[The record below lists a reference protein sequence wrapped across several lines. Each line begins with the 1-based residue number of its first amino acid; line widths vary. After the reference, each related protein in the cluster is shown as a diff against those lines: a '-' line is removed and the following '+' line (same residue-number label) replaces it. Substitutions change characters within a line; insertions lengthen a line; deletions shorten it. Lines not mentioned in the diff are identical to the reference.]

1 MNLVDTIRWARN
13 FAMLLVQMWSHH
25 EALWCFIFVSFLGF
39 GTLTIFLS
47 TVAAALTIVFK
58 SKVLL
63 IPELWKH
70 LKESGI
76 GFFVSF
82 TDVYVV
88 SIWILRMR
96 VIWLHHIVVVCLLWS
111 LWAYCVKGGKTQVI
125 KPRFIRLVLN
135 VIGWEGGASFLDQ
148 SHGEVKQN
156 RGNHRLLSTLN
167 WKILYYMKNAALK
180 IV

>member
-1 MNLVDTIRWARN
+1 MNLVDTIKWARN

-111 LWAYCVKGGKTQVI
+111 LWAYCVKKRENTSDQI
-125 KPRFIRLVLN
+125 TIRS
-135 VIGWEGGASFLDQ
+135 SFECDWLRRWREL
-148 SHGEVKQN
+148 SGPIT
-156 RGNHRLLSTLN
+156 RLS
-167 WKILYYMKNAALK
+167 
-180 IV
+180 

>member
-1 MNLVDTIRWARN
+1 MNLVDTIKWARN

-25 EALWCFIFVSFLGF
+25 EALWCFIFVSLLGF

-47 TVAAALTIVFK
+47 TVAAALAIVFQ

-70 LKESGI
+70 LKETGI

-88 SIWILRMR
+88 SIWILRVR
-96 VIWLHHIVVVCLLWS
+96 VIWLHHIVVVWL
-111 LWAYCVKGGKTQVI
+111 LWAYCVKGGKTRVI
-125 KPRFIRLVLN
+125 KSRFVQVLN

-156 RGNHRLLSTLN
+156 YGNHGLLSTLN
-167 WKILYYMKNAALK
+167 WKILYYMKNATLK

>member
-1 MNLVDTIRWARN
+1 MNLVDTIKWARN

-25 EALWCFIFVSFLGF
+25 EALWCFIFVSFLGC

-111 LWAYCVKGGKTQVI
+111 LWAYCVKGGKTRVI
-125 KPRFIRLVLN
+125 KSRFVQVLN

-156 RGNHRLLSTLN
+156 HGNHRLLSTLN
-167 WKILYYMKNAALK
+167 WKMLYYMKNATLK

>member
-1 MNLVDTIRWARN
+1 
-13 FAMLLVQMWSHH
+13 MWSHH

-96 VIWLHHIVVVCLLWS
+96 VIWLHHIVVVWLLWS
-111 LWAYCVKGGKTQVI
+111 LWACCVKGRKTRKI
-125 KPRFIRLVLN
+125 KSRFVPVLN
-135 VIGWEGGASFLDQ
+135 LIGWQGGSSFLNQ
-148 SHGEVKQN
+148 SRGEVKQN
-156 RGNHRLLSTLN
+156 HSNHRLLSTLN
-167 WKILYYMKNAALK
+167 WKILFYM
-180 IV
+180 

>member
-1 MNLVDTIRWARN
+1 
-13 FAMLLVQMWSHH
+13 MLLVQMWSHH

-111 LWAYCVKGGKTQVI
+111 LWAYCVKKRENTSDQI
-125 KPRFIRLVLN
+125 TIRS
-135 VIGWEGGASFLDQ
+135 SFECDWLRRWREL
-148 SHGEVKQN
+148 SGPIT
-156 RGNHRLLSTLN
+156 RLS
-167 WKILYYMKNAALK
+167 
-180 IV
+180 

>member
-1 MNLVDTIRWARN
+1 MNLVDTIKWARN
-13 FAMLLVQMWSHH
+13 FAMLLVQMRSHH

-70 LKESGI
+70 LKERGI

-88 SIWILRMR
+88 SIWMR

-111 LWAYCVKGGKTQVI
+111 LWAYCLKGGKTRVI
-125 KPRFIRLVLN
+125 KSRFVQVLN
-135 VIGWEGGASFLDQ
+135 VSSSVTRLIQTSLSQLITGIVVYHSELNLLLCDTHALNNWSTSDQ
-148 SHGEVKQN
+148 HV
-156 RGNHRLLSTLN
+156 
-167 WKILYYMKNAALK
+167 
-180 IV
+180 

>member
-156 RGNHRLLSTLN
+156 HGNHRLLSTLN